1 MHPVIAMPRIKKVIQ
16 YTEWNIIALRE
27 PINRFRN
34 LLNDLLHKNWIRAV
48 KVFVQNIS
56 TENIFAVIDLLRL
69 LRAGPGCGNQPR

>member
-16 YTEWNIIALRE
+16 YMERNIIALRE

-34 LLNDLLHKNWIRAV
+34 LLNDLLHINWIRAV
-48 KVFVQNIS
+48 TVFVQNIS